1 MDKGTTKTPAVNS
14 RQIGQ
19 MASQILDLTLS
30 SYAFE
35 GDHPSL
41 MRDRIGPWQERD
53 PNYDNR
59 YDFRTLIYD
68 CYLDPGRDE
77 VVLICPSLL
86 NFRPLVEQASFR
98 IDGATVPIRSIGA
111 LSRGNVVTFR
121 NPVEDPQ
128 EITFSHP
135 LFEGALKINRVHHDV
150 FEGTNAIYAIS
161 KDNRLEWIR
170 DWLTYYV
177 AEHGANAVVL
187 YDNHSTAYSMEDL
200 KAAMA
205 SVEGI
210 DRVALVRAWFPFGPG
225 GAGNTNFNSKF
236 LHMTMVELGRRRL
249 LGRARAVLNV
259 DIDELVYSRSGRS
272 IFDAT
277 AESEQG
283 YVRMDGRW
291 AFAEAP
297 AGGRLVRH
305 ADHRFVR
312 SDGRPKVNRKYCVSP
327 TGPLAG
333 KPWLTHRIVSR
344 RDPTDPDFGFWHFRR
359 ITSNWDYDREDFD
372 PALLEEDPRLIATMN
387 RVFGDGAAAGQEPGP
402 KAAPKTAPAEPAPK
416 GAEKKTPRPDGGGRG
431 YGHAL
436 IITAMKNEGPYI
448 LEWIAYHRLIGFDHF
463 LVYTND
469 CSDGTD
475 AILDRMS
482 ELGILTHERNRVLRR
497 GPQKSAL
504 KYAFTH
510 PATAR
515 ADRILVS
522 DVDEFLNIKVGQGR
536 LEDLLAAVP
545 DADVIPVT
553 WRLFSNDGKVAF
565 SDNLVI
571 ADYTD
576 AELPVE
582 KGGQARRFVKSVFR
596 PRPEI
601 ERFGTHGPVHPDEAL
616 ARICWRMPDGSP
628 VDPATRTRPRGN
640 FAYEVAQINHYAT
653 RSVDSYLVKKDRGRV
668 NHHRQIMGLDYWNR
682 MNLGGERDLSIA
694 RWIDPVRD
702 EMAAIARDPVLA
714 SLLADS
720 VAWHRRRIDELRAQ
734 PEYETLRNEILHQSR
749 GDARQSA

>member
-1 MDKGTTKTPAVNS
+1 
-14 RQIGQ
+14 

-41 MRDRIGPWQERD
+41 MRDRIGPWEERD

-68 CYLDPGRDE
+68 CHFDPERDE
-77 VVLICPSLL
+77 VVLTCPSLL
-86 NFRPLVEQASFR
+86 NFRPLVEQATFR
-98 IDGATVPIRSIGA
+98 IDGVTVPIRSIDA

-121 NPVEDPQ
+121 NPVETPR
-128 EITFSHP
+128 EIAFSHP
-135 LFEGALKINRVHHDV
+135 LFEGSLKINPVHHDV
-150 FEGTNAIYAIS
+150 FAGTNAIYAIS

-177 AEHGANAVVL
+177 REHGANAVVL
-187 YDNHSTAYSMEDL
+187 YDNHSTAYSMDDL
-200 KAAMA
+200 KQAMA

-210 DRVALVRAWFPFGPG
+210 EKVALVRAWFPFGPG

-259 DIDELVYSRSGRS
+259 DIDELVHSRSGRS

-277 AESEQG
+277 VESEQG
-283 YVRMDGRW
+283 YVRIDGRW

-297 AGGRLVRH
+297 ADGRLVRH
-305 ADHRFVR
+305 ADHRFIR
-312 SDGRPKVNRKYCVSP
+312 RDGRPKVNRKYCVAP

-333 KPWLTHRIVSR
+333 KPWLTHRIISR
-344 RDPTDPDFGFWHFRR
+344 RDPTDPEFGFWHFRR

-372 PALLEEDPRLIATMN
+372 PALLEEDPQLIETMN
-387 RVFGDGAAAGQEPGP
+387 RVFGDAAA
-402 KAAPKTAPAEPAPK
+402 APVPK
-416 GAEKKTPRPDGGGRG
+416 GAGKARATAAKAGGGKSAAAEKKTPGAGAERRRAGHE
-431 YGHAL
+431 HAL

-448 LEWIAYHRLIGFDHF
+448 LEWVAYHRLLGFDHF

-515 ADRILVS
+515 ADWILVS
-522 DVDEFLNIKVGQGR
+522 DVDEFLNIKVGAGR
-536 LEDLLAAVP
+536 LDDLLAAVP
-545 DADVIPVT
+545 GADVIPVT
-553 WRLFSNDGKVAF
+553 WRLFSNDGRVAF
-565 SDNLVI
+565 SENPVI

-582 KGGQARRFVKSVFR
+582 RGGQERRFVKSLFR
-596 PRPEI
+596 PHPEI

-616 ARICWRMPDGSP
+616 ARICWRMPDGRP
-628 VDPATRTRPRGN
+628 VDPATRTRPRRH

-668 NHHRQIMGLDYWNR
+668 NHHRQIMGLDYWIKMNR
-682 MNLGGERDLSIA
+682 GGERDSSIT
-694 RWIDPVRD
+694 RWLAPLRD

-714 SLLADS
+714 GLLADS

-734 PEYETLRNEILHQSR
+734 PEYEALRNEILDLAP
-749 GDARQSA
+749 DAARKTA

>member
-1 MDKGTTKTPAVNS
+1 
-14 RQIGQ
+14 

-30 SYAFE
+30 SFVFE

-41 MRDRIGPWQERD
+41 MRDRIGPWEERD
-53 PNYDNR
+53 PGYDNR

-68 CYLDPGRDE
+68 CHFDPERDE

-86 NFRPLVEQASFR
+86 NFRPLVEQATFR
-98 IDGATVPIRSIGA
+98 IDGMTVPIRSIDT

-121 NPVEDPQ
+121 NPAETPR
-128 EITFSHP
+128 EIAFSHA
-135 LFEGALKINRVHHDV
+135 LFEGALKINPVHHDV

-177 AEHGANAVVL
+177 EEHGANAVVL
-187 YDNHSTAYSMEDL
+187 YDNHSTAYTMDAL
-200 KAAMA
+200 KDAMA
-205 SVEGI
+205 SVAGI
-210 DRVALVRAWFPFGPG
+210 DKVALVRAWFPFGPG
-225 GAGNTNFNSKF
+225 GTGNTNFNSKF

-259 DIDELVYSRSGRS
+259 DIDELVHSRSGRS

-277 AESEQG
+277 VESEQG
-283 YVRMDGRW
+283 YVRIDGRW

-297 AGGRLVRH
+297 ADGRLVRH
-305 ADHRFVR
+305 ADHRFIR
-312 SDGRPKVNRKYCVSP
+312 SDGRPKVNRKYCVAP

-333 KPWLTHRIVSR
+333 RPWLTHRIVSR

-359 ITSNWDYDREDFD
+359 ITNNWDYDREDFD
-372 PALLEEDPRLIATMN
+372 PALLQEDPQLVATMR
-387 RVFGDGAAAGQEPGP
+387 RVFGGEEENGEAPSARKKPARAAG
-402 KAAPKTAPAEPAPK
+402 
-416 GAEKKTPRPDGGGRG
+416 EKKTPRSERGGAEGGGNDGGGR
-431 YGHAL
+431 HAL

-475 AILDRMS
+475 AILDRLS
-482 ELGILTHERNRVLRR
+482 ELGIVTHERNRVLRR

-504 KYAFTH
+504 KYAYTH

-515 ADRILVS
+515 ADWILVS
-522 DVDEFLNIKVGQGR
+522 DVDEFLNIKVGDGR
-536 LEDLLAAVP
+536 LDDLLAQVP

-553 WRLFSNDGKVAF
+553 WRLFSNDGKMEF
-565 SDNLVI
+565 SENLVI
-571 ADYTD
+571 EDYTD
-576 AELPVE
+576 AELPVA
-582 KGGQARRFVKSVFR
+582 KGGQERRFVKSVFR

-616 ARICWRMPDGSP
+616 ARICWRMPDGSR

-682 MNLGGERDLSIA
+682 MNLGGERDVTIA
-694 RWIDPVRD
+694 RWIAPLRD

-714 SLLADS
+714 RLLADS
-720 VAWHRRRIDELRAQ
+720 VAWHRQRIDELRAQ
-734 PEYETLRNEILHQSR
+734 PEYEELRNEILGATPQPVR
-749 GDARQSA
+749 KSA